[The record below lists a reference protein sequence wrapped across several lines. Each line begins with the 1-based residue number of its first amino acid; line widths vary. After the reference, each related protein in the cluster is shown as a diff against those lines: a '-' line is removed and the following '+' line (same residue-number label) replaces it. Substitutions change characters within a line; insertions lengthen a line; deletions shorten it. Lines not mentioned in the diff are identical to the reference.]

1 MVLFHSEAIKSVTL
15 EPDRSRPSSVKC
27 VGHFGSV
34 RAGGTQSNC
43 SLKAKCDGASL
54 SPLHQIG
61 STSSPKQSEGE
72 GRGGGGRWWRRMKEE
87 RKREW
92 EEGWRKSKRRKERSD
107 GSEGE
112 IQHERERER
121 EG

>member
-54 SPLHQIG
+54 PSPPDRFDFLTQTEQTG
-61 STSSPKQSEGE
+61 GQRRGRQMVVVANERGE
-72 GRGGGGRWWRRMKEE
+72 KAGVGGRLEEEQKE
-87 RKREW
+87 KREEQW
-92 EEGWRKSKRRKERSD
+92 ERGRD
-107 GSEGE
+107 TA
-112 IQHERERER
+112 
-121 EG
+121 